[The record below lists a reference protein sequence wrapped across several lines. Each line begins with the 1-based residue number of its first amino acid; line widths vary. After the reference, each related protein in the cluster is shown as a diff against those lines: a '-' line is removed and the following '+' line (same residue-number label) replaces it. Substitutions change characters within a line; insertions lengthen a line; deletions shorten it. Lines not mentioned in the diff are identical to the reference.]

1 MTRSLSLAKWRYCI
15 EPRTRKYVKG
25 YGFIISC
32 FQKVVPGAFL
42 TNKIADPATKLN
54 NEKIVE
60 QEPVEE
66 ILFCQKKENKNW
78 TN

>member
-1 MTRSLSLAKWRYCI
+1 M
-15 EPRTRKYVKG
+15 
-25 YGFIISC
+25 
-32 FQKVVPGAFL
+32 PGAFL

-66 ILFCQKKENKNW
+66 ILFCQKKENKN
-78 TN
+78 